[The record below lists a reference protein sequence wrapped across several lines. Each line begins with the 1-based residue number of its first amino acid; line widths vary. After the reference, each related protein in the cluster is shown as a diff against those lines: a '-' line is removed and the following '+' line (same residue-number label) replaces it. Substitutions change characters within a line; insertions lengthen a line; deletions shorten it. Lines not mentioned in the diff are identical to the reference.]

1 MKLALIVLGAPC
13 SSQASETALRFTYA
27 ALEAGHQIYRVFFYQ
42 DGTYCVNE
50 AEQSATREAA
60 TGQHWQALQQSHQLD
75 FAVCIG
81 AGGRRGLQLATT
93 SAGQGF
99 AIAGLGQLADAAL
112 QADRL
117 LTFGA

>member
-13 SSQASETALRFTYA
+13 SSQASETALRFAYA
-27 ALEAGHQIYRVFFYQ
+27 ALAANHQIYRVFFYQ
-42 DGTYCVNE
+42 EGTYCANE
-50 AEQSATREAA
+50 AERSARQEAT

-75 FAVCIG
+75 LAVCIG
-81 AGGRRGLQLATT
+81 ASDRRGLQLADTDY
-93 SAGQGF
+93 GF
-99 AIAGLGQLADAAL
+99 EIAGLGQLADAAL